1 MTEGK
6 NQLNYFN
13 KILKEL
19 DVNYFEQK
27 INTTIFWPAK
37 FLKFDLH
44 LSIFDQLS
52 KFINSTITNT
62 DCKDSEFE
70 HMHKEP
76 FYFALLHLFP
86 LSNVSWIED
95 RNMEGNNR
103 PNRAL
108 F

>member
-13 KILKEL
+13 KILEEL

-27 INTTIFWPAK
+27 INKAIFWPVK
-37 FLKFDLH
+37 FSKFDLQN
-44 LSIFDQLS
+44 LMSIFDQLS

-76 FYFALLHLFP
+76 FYFALLHLCFH
-86 LSNVSWIED
+86 LV
-95 RNMEGNNR
+95 M
-103 PNRAL
+103 
-108 F
+108 

>member
-76 FYFALLHLFP
+76 FYFALLHLCFP
-86 LSNVSWIED
+86 LV
-95 RNMEGNNR
+95 M
-103 PNRAL
+103 
-108 F
+108 